1 MPDVHEAAGR
11 TQVADIDWSSWRAVD
26 RATLTFVLQDGQVLL
41 IRKKRGL
48 GAGKVN
54 GPGGRLEPDEE
65 PVDCAVREVEEELGI
80 TPLGLEYRGENLFQ
94 FTDGY
99 SIHVYAFTATGYE
112 GDIRETE
119 EATPMWTNLD
129 AIPYDEMWEDDRLW
143 LPHSLGG
150 LTPQGRYIFD
160 GDRMLDWELEVD
172 GKLYS
177 PRAPG
182 FSRREALTITE
193 NRVSSAHAESQAAAD
208 RPPSS

>member
-1 MPDVHEAAGR
+1 MPAVREAAGK
-11 TQVADIDWSSWRAVD
+11 TKVADIDWRSWRAVD
-26 RATLTFVLQDGQVLL
+26 KATLTFVLDEERVLL

-54 GPGGRLEPDEE
+54 GPGGRLEPGEE
-65 PVDCAVREVEEELGI
+65 PLDCAVREVEEELGI

-94 FTDGY
+94 FIDGY
-99 SIHVYAFTATGYE
+99 SIHVYAFVASEYE
-112 GDIRETE
+112 GEVKETE
-119 EATPMWTNLD
+119 EATPLWTNVD

-150 LTPQGRYIFD
+150 LTPQGRYIFA

-177 PRAPG
+177 PHARPAPVPRAEG
-182 FSRREALTITE
+182 SLDK
-193 NRVSSAHAESQAAAD
+193 N
-208 RPPSS
+208 

>member
-1 MPDVHEAAGR
+1 MPAVHEAAGR

-182 FSRREALTITE
+182 SPVERYVDD
-193 NRVSSAHAESQAAAD
+193 N
-208 RPPSS
+208 